1 MLKRNLEL
9 RSNLN
14 TKQHHVKMLMHVW
27 LPLVAFK
34 WKDTAVCSSWPA
46 CLFRAEHLPTWLSSV
61 EVTAFPKL
69 SVPRAV
75 VSPGGPGSAVQQ
87 GSFLLMCQL
96 GNYAVEVLTQWRD
109 LTSCSLAGI
118 SSHWIMVL
126 CASTNKEVDL
136 KSYQLMFPRGP
147 MPRSLRW
154 EKVLS

>member
-14 TKQHHVKMLMHVW
+14 TKQHHVEMLMHVW

-34 WKDTAVCSSWPA
+34 WKDTAVCYSWPA

-75 VSPGGPGSAVQQ
+75 VSPGGPGSAVQW